1 MRQLRTLLIAMAL
14 PLGSFAQNDDAAVI
28 SADDPVLR
36 RLDDLLLTTWVRH
49 DRFTTDTA
57 RLNVHGFGSD
67 EVPTYSASVYEQ
79 RLAALDQRTPL
90 DLTFKAPV
98 QAYIELYAMKKR
110 EQTSRMLGLS
120 ELYFPVFEDALDRYG
135 IPQEL
140 KYLAMVE
147 SALNPAARSR
157 AGAVG
162 LWQFITST
170 GKLYGMRIDS
180 YVDERCDIYKS
191 TDAAC
196 RYLKDLFGVFGDW
209 DLALAAYNCGPG
221 NVNKAIRRSGGK
233 KDYWEAYLPRETR
246 GYVPAFIAVNY
257 IMQHAA
263 DHNLYPIAPS
273 YCRYELDTIQV
284 CYPLTLDRLAALT
297 GTDDTALRELNP
309 MFREG
314 IVPDPDEPVAIY
326 LPRDAVPAFIN
337 NEDSIRY
344 AYLEQNAAQRITEQR
359 AAPPQ
364 VAVHTVRHGESLGL
378 IAQRNHVT
386 VSQLK
391 QWNGLRSDRIRPGQ
405 QLRIERS
412 AAMASHGP
420 GPASSP
426 SPATTK
432 STTNDGAVPR
442 SGIEY
447 IYHVVQP
454 GDTLWDIAKMYPGVT
469 VEDLKRLN
477 TGLNSRHL
485 HPGRKIKVGIQEG

>member
-1 MRQLRTLLIAMAL
+1 MAL
-14 PLGSFAQNDDAAVI
+14 PLGLSAQKDEVTI
-28 SADDPVLR
+28 PADDPVLR
-36 RLDDLLLTTWVRH
+36 QLDDLLLTTWVRH

-57 RLNVHGFGSD
+57 RLNVNGFPPA
-67 EVPTYSASVYEQ
+67 EVPTYPARIYEQ
-79 RLAALDQRTPL
+79 RLALLDQRTPL
-90 DLTFKAPV
+90 DLTFNPAV
-98 QAYIELYAMKKR
+98 QAYIELYAVKKR
-110 EQTSRMLGLS
+110 EQTSRMLGLA

-196 RYLKDLFGVFGDW
+196 RYLKDLYGIFGDW

-221 NVNKAIRRSGGK
+221 NVNKAIRRCGGK
-233 KDYWEAYLPRETR
+233 KDYWEAYSYLPRETR

-257 IMQHAA
+257 IMHHAA

-273 YCRYELDTIQV
+273 YCRYELDTVQV
-284 CYPLTLDRLAALT
+284 CYPVTLDLLADMT
-297 GTDDTALRELNP
+297 GADSSELRDLNP

-314 IVPDPDEPVAIY
+314 IVPDPDQPVTIY
-326 LPRDAVPAFIN
+326 IPRDAVPAFIN
-337 NEDSIRY
+337 NEDSLRY
-344 AYLEQNAAQRITEQR
+344 AYLDQHAEERNAEQQV
-359 AAPPQ
+359 APPH
-364 VAVHTVRHGESLGL
+364 VAVHMVRRGESLGL

-391 QWNGLRSDRIRPGQ
+391 RWNGLHSDRIRPGQ
-405 QLRIERS
+405 QLRIEQ
-412 AAMASHGP
+412 APALASRRP
-420 GPASSP
+420 APVKPSPTPASP
-426 SPATTK
+426 VEDTAEK
-432 STTNDGAVPR
+432 

-477 TGLNSRHL
+477 SGLNSRHL
-485 HPGRKIKVGIQEG
+485 HPGHKIRVGIQQG